1 MTNKYSKLHKKWSF
15 LLRISAVNV
24 TKSAGNCGLGHIYW
38 KILNGKLHFVCNGS
52 SYSSVSF
59 CPCAKKK
66 KKKKSQ
72 KATDNPKFCWNLIQL
87 KYYMKNFITS
97 VRGIANLWLHT
108 FSFRLICGCPF
119 ENGGMFNVTLAN
131 KSYSKSNP
139 LSAIILSLSSNNEIR
154 PLCFA
159 IYLLNFLSS
168 SIKVKNKKWVL
179 LSDISGIVVIS
190 SIVVLI
196 VLKIFWLGSIRRRH
210 VSKDLSTI
218 NYTRIWI

>member
-1 MTNKYSKLHKKWSF
+1 MWPNPQETVDWVTFTEKSLMKNFILCAM
-15 LLRISAVNV
+15 AVV
-24 TKSAGNCGLGHIYW
+24 IHLY
-38 KILNGKLHFVCNGS
+38 HFVL
-52 SYSSVSF
+52 VQ
-59 CPCAKKK
+59 KKR

-87 KYYMKNFITS
+87 KNCMKNFVTS
-97 VRGIANLWLHT
+97 VGGIANLWLHT

-154 PLCFA
+154 PLCFV

-168 SIKVKNKKWVL
+168 SIKVKNKKV
-179 LSDISGIVVIS
+179 GAT
-190 SIVVLI
+190 
-196 VLKIFWLGSIRRRH
+196 FWYFWYCG
-210 VSKDLSTI
+210 
-218 NYTRIWI
+218 Y

>member
-1 MTNKYSKLHKKWSF
+1 MWPNPQETVDWVTFTEKSLMENFILCAM
-15 LLRISAVNV
+15 AVV
-24 TKSAGNCGLGHIYW
+24 IHLY
-38 KILNGKLHFVCNGS
+38 HFVL
-52 SYSSVSF
+52 VQ
-59 CPCAKKK
+59 KKK
-66 KKKKSQ
+66 KKNKSQ

-168 SIKVKNKKWVL
+168 SIKVKNKKV
-179 LSDISGIVVIS
+179 GAT
-190 SIVVLI
+190 
-196 VLKIFWLGSIRRRH
+196 FWYFWYCG
-210 VSKDLSTI
+210 
-218 NYTRIWI
+218 Y